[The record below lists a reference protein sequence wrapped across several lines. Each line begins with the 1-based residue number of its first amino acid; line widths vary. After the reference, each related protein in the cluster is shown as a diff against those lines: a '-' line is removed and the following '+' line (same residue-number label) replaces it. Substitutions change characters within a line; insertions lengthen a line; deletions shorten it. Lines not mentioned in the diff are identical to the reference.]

1 MKLKDFRKSKG
12 MTLVLL
18 SQELGCS
25 PSAISKYERNIETIP
40 DHLIDIIQNKF
51 GVAVEKEYSKL
62 DVYKQRIKD
71 LENEVQKLIKYG
83 LFQQEEIMRLEAAL
97 NLAYSN
103 LSSVGNQIKEALNK
117 NQNKEEN

>member
-12 MTLVLL
+12 MTLISLA
-18 SQELGCS
+18 SELGCS

-40 DHLIDIIQNKF
+40 DHLIDKIKNEF
-51 GVAVEKEYSKL
+51 GVEVDKEYSKL

-83 LFQQEEIMRLEAAL
+83 IFQQEEIMRLEAEL
-97 NLAYSN
+97 NLVYSN

-117 NQNKEEN
+117 NQNKEE

>member
-1 MKLKDFRKSKG
+1 MKLKDFRKSNG
-12 MTLVLL
+12 MTLISLA
-18 SQELGCS
+18 SELECS

-51 GVAVEKEYSKL
+51 GVTIEKEYSKL
-62 DVYKQRIKD
+62 GVYKQRIKD
-71 LENEVQKLIKYG
+71 LENEVQKLINYG
-83 LFQQEEIMRLEAAL
+83 IFQQEEIMRLEAAL

-103 LSSVGNQIKEALNK
+103 LSAVGNQIKEALDK

>member
-18 SQELGCS
+18 ASELGCS
-25 PSAISKYERNIETIP
+25 PSAISKYERNVETIP

-51 GVAVEKEYSKL
+51 GVTVEKEYSKL

-83 LFQQEEIMRLEAAL
+83 IEQEEEIMRLEAAL

-103 LSSVGNQIKEALNK
+103 LSAIGNQIKEALDK